1 MWLYIRLKVAFVMFP
16 KIFLDGILFHLPTSF
31 GGPLFFK
38 PFLLFI
44 FNIYFFSFFQ
54 IWKYLWTNKRKEN
67 YLWLRNLFLLKG
79 KNHFFILHQ
88 SIILFLAMQILI
100 YLIRIQTI
108 EFISLILFSS
118 IIIQIFFW
126 IFDWNSFIYFLKEYF
141 LILFLLSSNSVL
153 IKFKMKKEFLS
164 QWLTKIWSRK

>member
-1 MWLYIRLKVAFVMFP
+1 MHSLCSQRY
-16 KIFLDGILFHLPTSF
+16 FLMEFSF
-31 GGPLFFK
+31 IYLLLLVDPYSSSHFFFSSSTFTFLVFFK
-38 PFLLFI
+38 FE
-44 FNIYFFSFFQ
+44 NICEQ
-54 IWKYLWTNKRKEN
+54 IKEN

-118 IIIQIFFW
+118 IIIQLFFW

-153 IKFKMKKEFLS
+153 INFKVKKEFLS